1 MFKVYHAILKE
12 LILLK
17 RDIFG
22 LIIIFLMPVILILT
36 ITPIQYSIETKDD
49 QSKIS
54 ILLINND
61 KENLSKEL
69 LKQLEEENNI
79 KFIEQINGQ
88 TLTETSGKEA
98 IEQGKQKVLMIIPAD
113 FSKNAQLKIDQN
125 IAKILSQVAPIFEGE
140 ISDEE
145 IVVKEVQIFFDPII
159 SESIKSDIRT
169 NINRITSEMET
180 AMIYKSF
187 EREFEADLS
196 FMMEDELIRFNE
208 QTLDVD
214 EDAIAPSPIQHN
226 MPAWALFAMFL
237 IVIPLS
243 INMVKEKNQGTY
255 VRLRTLPVRP
265 IQLMASKIIVYLLVC
280 MIQFYLM
287 LLVSIY
293 IFPLMD
299 LPALEIEGKLV
310 YLTIVAFFSGLAAV
324 GFGVL
329 IGTFAKTLEQAAP
342 FGSTSVV
349 VLAAIGGLW
358 FPVYA
363 MSESMQKVASISP
376 MNWGLEAFYNV
387 LLRDTNLVLL
397 APYLLFLSVFFIINI
412 LISIFYEKKVN
423 LA

>member
-397 APYLLFLSVFFIINI
+397 APYLLFLSIFFIINI

>member
-79 KFIEQINGQ
+79 KFIEKINGQ

-145 IVVKEVQIFFDPII
+145 IAVKEVQIFFDPVI
-159 SESIKSDIRT
+159 SENIKSDIRT

-387 LLRDTNLVLL
+387 FLRDTNLVLL
-397 APYLLFLSVFFIINI
+397 APYLLFLSIFFIINI